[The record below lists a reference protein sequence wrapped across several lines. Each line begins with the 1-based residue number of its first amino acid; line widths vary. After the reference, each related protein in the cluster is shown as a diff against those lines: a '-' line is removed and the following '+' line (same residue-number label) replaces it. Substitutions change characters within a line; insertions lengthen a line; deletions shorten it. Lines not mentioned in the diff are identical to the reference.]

1 MVDFA
6 NRSKRVRGD
15 VAERL
20 KALDSKSS
28 IGETLSEVRI
38 LPSPPVQNTAI
49 RRLFCW
55 AEMRKCSEALSWRIR
70 SRSPIFVSGSAENK
84 WETGTDRVTVEI
96 PPISI

>member
-38 LPSPPVQNTAI
+38 LPSPQWLKKTERSFLLCHCVEMGGFEGRKAVYNDPALRFVV
-49 RRLFCW
+49 
-55 AEMRKCSEALSWRIR
+55 AEPGSRALGKLAALRQ
-70 SRSPIFVSGSAENK
+70 
-84 WETGTDRVTVEI
+84 VT
-96 PPISI
+96 